1 MVLTLRE
8 LARKRIEM
16 RLAQLQQA
24 QGIPVGPIALNGL
37 AAITAVALAYKY
49 FRVVE
54 ELYHTPPEER
64 NFVGVMKRLVFAL

>member
-1 MVLTLRE
+1 MPTLRE
-8 LARKRIEM
+8 IARARIAE
-16 RLAQLQQA
+16 RVAQLQTA

-37 AAITAVALAYKY
+37 AAITAVALIYKY

-64 NFVGVMKRLVFAL
+64 TFVGVMKRLVFAL